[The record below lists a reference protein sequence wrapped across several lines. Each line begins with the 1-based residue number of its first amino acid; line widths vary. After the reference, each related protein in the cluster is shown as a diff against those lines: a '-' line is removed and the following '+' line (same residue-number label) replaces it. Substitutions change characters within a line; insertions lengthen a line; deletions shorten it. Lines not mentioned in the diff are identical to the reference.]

1 MTIAALRESRASKTA
16 EMRALHDAAA
26 TANRDLTTDEATRF
40 ETLAGETRA
49 IETNLGRAEKL
60 ADLERRAESTDN
72 TMANEHRGYSLAR
85 AVRGSMDG
93 KLDGIEGEAHAELS
107 RGREVRGVMVPT
119 HVLLGGEQRAGQFV
133 TPNTAGGYTVGTQ
146 TAAVADRFRPSLKT
160 EAMGATVLRNLTGFV
175 DLPKLAASG
184 TAYWIGEQQATTR
197 SSATFAKVAM
207 GPKTVSGEY
216 EMSRRLMLQSNES
229 IEALLR
235 RDLGFILAQ
244 GLDLAAIRGTG
255 ATTQPEGLLGTTG
268 LEKVATAT
276 LLCDTAA
283 DLIAALELDNVTGT
297 TAFLTNPT
305 VAAVARKLKD
315 GNGQSIPM
323 LKTFHDERVEIT
335 TQVPTDIGVSANKS
349 ALIYGMWSELVIGY
363 WSAVDIL
370 LNPYHSDV
378 ASKGGALLHAF
389 LDADVAVR
397 HIEAFA
403 YSEI

>member
-1 MTIAALRESRASKTA
+1 MTIAQLRESRASKTA

-26 TANRDLTTDEATRF
+26 IANRDLTADEATRF
-40 ETLAGETRA
+40 ETLAGENRA
-49 IETNLGRAEKL
+49 IETNLARAESL
-60 ADLERRAESTDN
+60 ADMERRAESVDH

-85 AVRGSMDG
+85 ALRGSLNG
-93 KLDGIEGEAHAELS
+93 KLEGVEAEAHAELS
-107 RGREVRGVMVPT
+107 RGREVRCVMVPAS
-119 HVLLGGEQRAGQFV
+119 VLLGGEQRTAHIAGND
-133 TPNTAGGYTVGTQ
+133 TLGGYTVGTQ
-146 TAAVADRFRPSLKT
+146 TAAVSDRFRPKLKT
-160 EAMGATVLRNLTGFV
+160 ESMGATVLRDLTGFV
-175 DLPKLAASG
+175 DLPKLATSG
-184 TAYWIGEQQATTR
+184 TAYWIGEQQTTTR
-197 SSATFAKVAM
+197 SNATFSKVAM
-207 GPKTVSGEY
+207 GPRTISGEY
-216 EMSRRLMLQSNES
+216 EMSRRLMLQSNEA
-229 IEALLR
+229 IENLLR
-235 RDLGFILAQ
+235 SDLGNILAA

-255 ATTQPEGLLGTTG
+255 APTCPEGVLASG

-305 VAAVARKLKD
+305 VAAIARKLKD
-315 GNGQSIPM
+315 GNAQSIPM

-363 WSAVDIL
+363 WSGVDIL